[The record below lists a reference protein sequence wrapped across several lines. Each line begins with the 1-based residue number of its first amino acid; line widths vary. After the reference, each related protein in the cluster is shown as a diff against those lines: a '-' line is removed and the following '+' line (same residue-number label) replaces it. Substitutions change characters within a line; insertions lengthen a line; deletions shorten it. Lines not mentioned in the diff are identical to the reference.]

1 MTEDKDKNGPQ
12 DMDRAPDST
21 NAKPDSGDKKSIAV
35 NYSLCLVAS

>member
-12 DMDRAPDST
+12 DMDRAPDKK
-21 NAKPDSGDKKSIAV
+21 NAVIKKSIAV